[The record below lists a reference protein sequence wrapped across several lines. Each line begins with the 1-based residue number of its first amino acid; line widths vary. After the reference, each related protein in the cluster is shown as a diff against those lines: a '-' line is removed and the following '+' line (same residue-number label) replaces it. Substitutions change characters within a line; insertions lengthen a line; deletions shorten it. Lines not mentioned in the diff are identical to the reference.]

1 MVVEQCSAI
10 SNFLVKFG
18 ENVVKFEVTKLFED
32 LILTFDLGH
41 EAIEVS
47 MRKFGQIWELSSL
60 TEWRNC
66 SRLDT
71 LSGSQAWEIHHS
83 PVIIGT
89 PQQVVINERHYF
101 DDDWINARL
110 LKDIKILL
118 VIKSF
123 IKRQQLKWVP
133 YMAFMRKDF
142 VTVLF
147 LYLLR
152 TDFFFSFLGRN
163 EIENVNWIRRAS
175 NCCLRQA
182 ISCYSFFFLFDLFRW
197 WATRE
202 TSEDW
207 LLNVAVAN
215 IPNTGLILKET
226 RRSTHT
232 QNTRTHCRRTPERN
246 KWHRL
251 MIFGRTFVRQNVDYP
266 PEFE

>member
-1 MVVEQCSAI
+1 
-10 SNFLVKFG
+10 
-18 ENVVKFEVTKLFED
+18 
-32 LILTFDLGH
+32 
-41 EAIEVS
+41 
-47 MRKFGQIWELSSL
+47 MRDPPFS
-60 TEWRNC
+60 
-66 SRLDT
+66 
-71 LSGSQAWEIHHS
+71 
-83 PVIIGT
+83 
-89 PQQVVINERHYF
+89 RHYRDTTASRHQWKALF
-101 DDDWINARL
+101 WWWLD
-110 LKDIKILL
+110 KCT
-118 VIKSF
+118 F
-123 IKRQQLKWVP
+123 IKGYQNPFGNQIVYKKAAAKMSSIYGVHAEGLCHCTFFIPFENW
-133 YMAFMRKDF
+133 F
-142 VTVLF
+142 
-147 LYLLR
+147 
-152 TDFFFSFLGRN
+152 FFFSFLGRN

-266 PEFE
+266 QEF